1 MLSCTHTLDH
11 LGCGAC
17 SSMITAFEAG
27 GDFHSRTAY
36 GMYDYIKEDIA
47 AGAFLFVRQACD
59 AAALSR
65 NAAP

>member
-1 MLSCTHTLDH
+1 
-11 LGCGAC
+11 
-17 SSMITAFEAG
+17 MITAFEAG